1 MRIATHLTIPDYFKP
16 RANSCFLPERCD
28 RVEMD
33 TDSQGSAISFSR
45 TLAKAQATTENNAR
59 GLSIQ
64 DYMQRRICSRRSASF
79 AKIPSATQY
88 ASPNISSWAA
98 PKPDQ
103 GVLPHTENLNLNTAP
118 PVTQSSFDDTDA
130 AVKRKIMASIEQAAT
145 RFGLPMAL
153 IQAVVKAESN
163 YQVRAQSPAGAQ
175 GLMQLMPATAKELG
189 VTDPF
194 DIDQNIRGGAQYLRN
209 MLDQFDGNVHLALSA
224 YNAGPGTVAKY
235 AGNVPYA
242 ETQTYVQRV
251 LHYAEQFSS
260 PEVT

>member
-1 MRIATHLTIPDYFKP
+1 MRIATHLTIQDYFKH
-16 RANSCFLPERCD
+16 RANACFTPSTCNSA
-28 RVEMD
+28 EMD
-33 TDSQGSAISFSR
+33 ADSRCGDVSFSR
-45 TLAKAQATTENNAR
+45 TLAKAQAISGNNAQ

-64 DYMQRRICSRRSASF
+64 DYMERRIASHSSASF
-79 AKIPSATQY
+79 AKIPSTATLL
-88 ASPNISSWAA
+88 SPSLPSITATKADHGA
-98 PKPDQ
+98 PAHTESLK
-103 GVLPHTENLNLNTAP
+103 LPHSAAQLPADENETG
-118 PVTQSSFDDTDA
+118 
-130 AVKRKIMASIEQAAT
+130 VKHKILASIEQAAT
-145 RFGLPMAL
+145 RFGLPTAL

-175 GLMQLMPATAKELG
+175 GLMQLMPATARELG

-209 MLDQFDGNVHLALSA
+209 MLDQFDGDVHLALSA

-235 AGNVPYA
+235 AGNVPFA